1 MISATI
7 AYFITDHGF
16 GHASRSA
23 AVMAAL
29 ERIVPEVRFELFTT
43 SPRWL
48 YEDSLANIFGYHSVQ
63 TDVGLVQLSPLDE
76 DLEATCRALQKW
88 LPFEEALIQQ
98 LADQVNRLGCRLVM
112 CDISALG
119 IAVARKAGVPSVLVE
134 NFTWDWI
141 YAAYGEM
148 FPEMVGYSNDL
159 NEQYDQADMHIQTE
173 PLCNEVEGAIRLAPI
188 SRSPRTPPSIT
199 RDLLSIPSH
208 AKMVLVSMGG
218 VPDRFRFLEQLPEA
232 IAPFIVIPGCDRPAV
247 SHRKV
252 IQLPA
257 HSRFYHPDLLA
268 AADLLIGKAGYSTVA
283 EAYHAGVPFGPV
295 PPSPGRQSPESH
307 ALEQFIERSRTWYP
321 GQSVPKPIRTDD
333 GFRSCLSCLIFAKRS
348 TVKKTV
354 QIRQPASSPI
364 STYEPNSTFGFRLR
378 QGRRWFHRVV

>member
-1 MISATI
+1 MRSATI

-29 ERIVPEVRFELFTT
+29 ERMVPEVRFELFTT

-148 FPEMVGYSNDL
+148 FPEMVGFSNDL

-173 PLCNEVEGAIRLAPI
+173 PLCNDVEGAIRLAPI
-188 SRSPRTPPSIT
+188 SRSPRTPPSII
-199 RDLLSIPSH
+199 RDQLSIPSH

-247 SHRKV
+247 SHLKV

-283 EAYHAGVPFGPV
+283 EAYHAGVPFGYV
-295 PPSPGRQSPESH
+295 ARSQSPESH
-307 ALEQFIERSRTWYP
+307 ALEQFIETHMVSR
-321 GQSVPKPIRTDD
+321 
-333 GFRSCLSCLIFAKRS
+333 
-348 TVKKTV
+348 
-354 QIRQPASSPI
+354 PI
-364 STYEPNSTFGFRLR
+364 SAETYSDGRWLQKLPELLDLRKKINGEENGADKAARLIAD
-378 QGRRWFHRVV
+378 QYL

>member
-1 MISATI
+1 MRSATI

-29 ERIVPEVRFELFTT
+29 ESLVPAVRFELFTT

-48 YEDSLANIFGYHSVQ
+48 YEDSLNNTFGYHSVP
-63 TDVGLVQLSPLDE
+63 TDVGLVQLSPLEE

-88 LPFEEALIQQ
+88 LPFDEALIQH
-98 LADQVNRLGCRLVM
+98 LSDQVNRLGCHLVI

-119 IAVARKAGVPSVLVE
+119 IAVARKAGIPSVLVE

-141 YAAYGEM
+141 YAAYGSA
-148 FPEMVGYSNDL
+148 FPEMNGFANDL
-159 NEQYDQADMHIQTE
+159 KKQYDQADMHIQTE
-173 PLCNEVEGAIRLAPI
+173 PLCNEIDGAIRLAPI
-188 SRSPRTPPSIT
+188 SRSPKTPPSII
-199 RDLLSIPSH
+199 RNQLNIPSH

-218 VPDRFRFLEQLPEA
+218 VPDRFRFLDQLPEA
-232 IAPFIVIPGCDRPAV
+232 IAPFIVIPGSKHPAV

-252 IQLPA
+252 IQLQA

-283 EAYHAGVPFGPV
+283 EAYHAGVPFGYV
-295 PPSPGRQSPESH
+295 ARSQSPESP
-307 ALEQFIERSRTWYP
+307 ALEQFIETHMVSR
-321 GQSVPKPIRTDD
+321 
-333 GFRSCLSCLIFAKRS
+333 
-348 TVKKTV
+348 
-354 QIRQPASSPI
+354 PI
-364 STYEPNSTFGFRLR
+364 SAETYSDGRWLQKLPELLKLHKKIDCKENGADKAARLIADLYL
-378 QGRRWFHRVV
+378 